1 MLTISDHNPAIG
13 SEHYHGLD
21 FIRAAMMMLV
31 VVLHTSV
38 SFFPIPPNSEWFYR
52 DPQSTMLAPLI
63 AISIQTFAMQSFF
76 VMAGFFATL
85 LYVRRGVR
93 GVIANRARSI
103 ALPFVVGWIVMF
115 PLESACFVMAAMRL
129 PIIAGQPTPSQM
141 ATTFLENPWANPT
154 PNYFWFLYYMLIFY
168 AIALVFIGLIKFVP
182 SRIRALADSLAHAF
196 MCGRLRLLL
205 IPTLVALTWWTMLSK
220 SMLKPFIDIP
230 FNTFMPKWA
239 DLLSFGIYFFF
250 GCILYRHKEFIQ
262 TLKPRAGTRF
272 SCAAACLMVTVGFT
286 LNWHLQLRDGQDI
299 TTASMRNLLFIIQGE
314 IALTSWLLILGGIGL
329 AERWLQE
336 TNRVV
341 KYFVDRAFW
350 VYLTHL
356 PVCLLIII
364 WMRNWNAPGYL
375 KMFSAIA
382 LTFTVVLM
390 AYEAVRA
397 VLPKQKV
404 QSAT

>member
-141 ATTFLENPWANPT
+141 ATTFLENPWANPA
-154 PNYFWFLYYMLIFY
+154 PNYFWFLYDLLIFY
-168 AIALVFIGLIKFVP
+168 LIALVFIGFSKVVP
-182 SRIRALADSLAHAF
+182 RQICASADSLAQAF
-196 MCGRLRLLL
+196 LCGRLRIVL
-205 IPTLVALTWWTMLSK
+205 IPTLAALTWW
-220 SMLKPFIDIP
+220 SMLPMSAPGIDIP
-230 FNTFMPKWA
+230 DMTFAPQA
-239 DLLSFGIYFFF
+239 IVVVSYGIYFLF
-250 GCILYRHKEFIQ
+250 GWILYRQKEFIQ

-272 SCAAACLMVTVGFT
+272 CCGVLCLIVAVGFE
-286 LNWHLQLRDGQDI
+286 LKWQFQLRDGQDM
-299 TTASMRNLLFIIQGE
+299 ASDSMRTLFVVTQGA
-314 IALTSWLLILGGIGL
+314 IALTTWPLILGGIGL
-329 AERWLQE
+329 AERWLQQ
-336 TNRVV
+336 TNTVV
-341 KYFVDRAFW
+341 KYFVDAAFF

-356 PVCLLIII
+356 PVCLLIIVL
-364 WMRNWNAPGYL
+364 MRDWNAPGYL

-382 LTFTVVLM
+382 LTFAVVLL
-390 AYEAVRA
+390 AFEAVRA

>member
-38 SFFPIPPNSEWFYR
+38 SFFPNPPDALWLYR
-52 DPQSTMLAPLI
+52 DPQSTMLAPLVE
-63 AISIQTFAMQSFF
+63 ISIQVFAMECFF
-76 VMAGFFATL
+76 VMAGFFTAL
-85 LYVRRGVR
+85 LYQHRGAR
-93 GVIANRARSI
+93 GLIANRGRSI
-103 ALPFVVGWIVMF
+103 ALPLVVGWVVMF
-115 PLESACFVMAAMRL
+115 PLESASFVMGAMRS
-129 PIIAGQPTPSQM
+129 PIMAGQPTPSQM

-154 PNYFWFLYYMLIFY
+154 PNYFWFLYYLLFFY
-168 AIALVFIGLIKFVP
+168 LIALVFLGLMKFVP
-182 SRIRALADSLAHAF
+182 SRICAFGDSLAQAF
-196 MCGRLRLLL
+196 LCGRLRILL
-205 IPTLVALTWWTMLSK
+205 IPTLAALTWWSMLSM
-220 SMLKPFIDIP
+220 SMPGIDIP
-230 FNTFMPKWA
+230 NRTFMPQA
-239 DLLSFGIYFFF
+239 NAVVSFGIYFFF
-250 GCILYRHKEFIQ
+250 GWILYRHKEFIQ

-272 SCAAACLMVTVGFT
+272 CCGVLCLMVTVAFT
-286 LNWHLQLRDGQDI
+286 LTWGLQLRDGQDMAS
-299 TTASMRNLLFIIQGE
+299 ASMRALLFIIQGE
-314 IALTSWLLILGGIGL
+314 TALTSWLIILGGIGL
-329 AERWLQE
+329 AERLLQG
-336 TNRVV
+336 THTVV

-364 WMRNWNAPGYL
+364 WMRDWNAPGYL

-382 LTFTVVLM
+382 LTFAVVLL